1 MKGKTMTKP
10 EAVNEVPEAEAALAQ
25 AEITLM
31 EARVREAESTLA
43 QARAAHAQ
51 STQLGV
57 LDAEA
62 TIAAA
67 KAEQIKTRRRELIA
81 QLRVVRAELR
91 VLLPELD
98 QMRRDILDGQSIRD
112 NLHRAL
118 SIRQDRVN
126 DLHAEEPATANYLP
140 DDPDVTR
147 WRAAL
152 KEAEEV
158 VVTLHGQ
165 IREQPNLERLRVQG
179 VELQQRVQG
188 LQYREANT
196 LTALDALKG
205 RGHASWG
212 GAQIP
217 VAGGTLSGAH

>member
-1 MKGKTMTKP
+1 MTNS
-10 EAVNEVPEAEAALAQ
+10 EAVNEVQAAEAACAQ
-25 AEITLM
+25 AEVVLM
-31 EARVREAESTLA
+31 EARFREAEHKLE
-43 QARAAHAQ
+43 QARTAYAQ
-51 STQLGV
+51 STQLAV
-57 LDAEA
+57 LDAER

-67 KAEQIKTRRRELIA
+67 KAEETKTRRRELVA
-81 QLRVVRAELR
+81 TLRAVRAELAR
-91 VLLPELD
+91 LLPQLD
-98 QMRRDILDGQSIRD
+98 QMRRDILDLQSVRE

-126 DLHAEEPATANYLP
+126 DLHAETPATADYLP
-140 DDPDVTR
+140 DDPEVTR

-196 LTALDALKG
+196 LTALDGLKG
-205 RGHASWG
+205 RGGHASWG
-212 GAQIP
+212 GEQIP